1 MPADPED
8 EGKRP
13 STLDPEHL
21 QNATNLWKQI
31 KFKGIVHP
39 EILTLISLQ
48 TRMSFCHPLRTK
60 IFWRTWTTKQLTST
74 VIKKNTIKVNG
85 YRQVFVTNILQKKS
99 YFVFKKEL
107 RGLEQIKSNFH
118 FWVNCPFKISL
129 DESLVLQK
137 SPLKTF
143 LRCQMTPN
151 N

>member
-60 IFWRTWTTKQLTST
+60 IFWRTWTTKQLTSR

-85 YRQVFVTNILQKKS
+85 YRQVFGYQYTSKKRILCSKRNSEVWNKLKVI
-99 YFVFKKEL
+99 FIFEWTIPL
-107 RGLEQIKSNFH
+107 RFPWMRVSF
-118 FWVNCPFKISL
+118 FKISI
-129 DESLVLQK
+129 K
-137 SPLKTF
+137 GF
-143 LRCQMTPN
+143 Y
-151 N
+151 